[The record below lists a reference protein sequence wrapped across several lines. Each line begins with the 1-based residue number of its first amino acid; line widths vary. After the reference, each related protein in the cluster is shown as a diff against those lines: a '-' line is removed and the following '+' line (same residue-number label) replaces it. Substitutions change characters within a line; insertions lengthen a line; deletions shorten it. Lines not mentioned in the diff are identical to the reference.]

1 VLGDEARDHAGLS
14 DPRLTLDQHH
24 PGSAA
29 PHSLHL
35 DVENRQLTRPADEM
49 VHFSSV
55 DAPERLT
62 QTPAGPCSAIV
73 LPSGAAAMLGRCEE
87 SAPR

>member
-1 VLGDEARDHAGLS
+1 
-14 DPRLTLDQHH
+14 
-24 PGSAA
+24 
-29 PHSLHL
+29 
-35 DVENRQLTRPADEM
+35 M